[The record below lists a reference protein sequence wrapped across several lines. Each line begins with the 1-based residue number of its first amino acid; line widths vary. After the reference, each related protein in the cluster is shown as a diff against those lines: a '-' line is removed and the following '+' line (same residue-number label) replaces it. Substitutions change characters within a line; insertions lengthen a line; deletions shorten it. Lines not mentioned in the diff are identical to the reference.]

1 MGIKLKVIVVT
12 MILFLSIGLFFG
24 MIIEKSSA
32 EEQQAEI
39 SFIGEP
45 TYMLTNEIIK
55 NNRVI
60 GRTFTINIT
69 LYNAG
74 NKKSEELAVNISDE
88 EGFSLKK
95 YTYLDPG
102 ETKIISFKWS
112 TLINRDQKIVVR
124 YLPADLDAAWT
135 QYNHGSKTF
144 TIKIEDKDGL
154 PATSTPGFEVLLI
167 IIAIIIYAFLRK
179 KKEHR

>member
-1 MGIKLKVIVVT
+1 MDIKLKVFILA
-12 MILFLSIGLFFG
+12 MILFLFIGSFFG
-24 MIIEKSSA
+24 MITEKSSA

-45 TYMLTNEIIK
+45 TYILTNEIIK

-60 GRTFTINIT
+60 GRTFVIDIT

-74 NKKSEELAVNISDE
+74 NKKSEELAVNILDT

-102 ETKIISFKWS
+102 ETKIISFNWS
-112 TLINRDQKIVVR
+112 TLINRDHKIVVK

-154 PATSTPGFEVLLI
+154 PATSTPGFELLLI
-167 IIAIIIYAFLRK
+167 IITIIAYAFLRK